1 MQFIIELIIENKK
14 GTNNPEGST
23 IMHELMLKNGYPMV
37 KEVRTG
43 KLLRITIDAES
54 ESSAKSIV
62 EKMCNELR
70 LINPVANTYRII
82 SVRASS
88 SISPDGISDAP
99 VGAYLDD
106 CGHRSPVGEILVDCC
121 RRSPDGEKLDSKA
134 VEDLRETKG
143 KRERIT

>member
-82 SVRASS
+82 SVQK
-88 SISPDGISDAP
+88 I
-99 VGAYLDD
+99 
-106 CGHRSPVGEILVDCC
+106 
-121 RRSPDGEKLDSKA
+121 
-134 VEDLRETKG
+134 
-143 KRERIT
+143 